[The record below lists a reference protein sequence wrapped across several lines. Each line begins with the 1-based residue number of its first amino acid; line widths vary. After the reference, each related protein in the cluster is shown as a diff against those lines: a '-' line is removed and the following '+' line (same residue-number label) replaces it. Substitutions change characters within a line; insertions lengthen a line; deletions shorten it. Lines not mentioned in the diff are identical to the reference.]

1 MISIVETEPHLEAAL
16 SEARFRHATPDARL
30 AWQAFREFT
39 RVRVSVASD
48 RLVVRSGGV
57 PFALTFGRRFE
68 DPDEDTELLTHTL
81 RFAPDPALQ
90 GMDAELWSDGLSTAE
105 WFAKVEALP
114 GFQAAMARTPVSSD
128 VSQDPA

>member
-48 RLVVRSGGV
+48 RLVFRCGGA
-57 PFALTFGRRFE
+57 PFTATFGRRFD
-68 DPDEDTELLTHTL
+68 DPDEGSELLTHVL
-81 RFAPDPALQ
+81 RYAPDDALV
-90 GMDAELWSDGLSTAE
+90 GLDAELWSDGMTAAE
-105 WFAKVEALP
+105 WFARVEALP
-114 GFQAAMARTPVSSD
+114 GFQAAMARTPTGSD
-128 VSQDPA
+128 VTQDAA

>member
-16 SEARFRHATPDARL
+16 SEARFRHDAPDSRL

-48 RLVVRSGGV
+48 RLLFRCGGA
-57 PFALTFGRRFE
+57 PFALTLGRRFE

-81 RFAPDPALQ
+81 RYAPDDALQ
-90 GMDAELWSDGLSTAE
+90 GLDAELWSDGLSAAE
-105 WFAKVEALP
+105 WFARVEALP

>member
-16 SEARFRHATPDARL
+16 SDAGFRHERPDPRL
-30 AWQAFREFT
+30 AWQGFRDFT

-48 RLVVRSGGV
+48 RLLFRCGGA
-57 PFALTFGRRFE
+57 PFAVTFGRRFE

-81 RFAPDPALQ
+81 RYAPDPALQ
-90 GMDAELWSDGLSTAE
+90 GLDAEVWSDGPSAAE
-105 WFAKVEALP
+105 WFARVEALP
-114 GFQAAMARTPVSSD
+114 GFQAAMARTPTSSD